1 MRGQPTSP
9 AMRQR
14 AAAPETIIVAVL
26 LALVAA
32 GLAFGGSS
40 PSGGSG
46 SDTAGASAAAARVAP
61 IARHVE
67 AIRGLRFKRLPRPLI
82 VTPAQTRAD
91 SLRDLDRN
99 NPPAARRAD
108 AQVLT
113 LLGLL
118 SPGVDLREVA
128 GSVSSEQVAG
138 YYNTQRKRLAIVSG
152 PGGADGVLSEITL
165 AHELDHALD
174 DQAIGLRDVA
184 SVGADDSSS
193 AYTALVEG

>member
-14 AAAPETIIVAVL
+14 AAAPETIILAVL

-32 GLAFGGSS
+32 GLGFGGSS
-40 PSGGSG
+40 SSGGSG
-46 SDTAGASAAAARVAP
+46 SGSGGASAAAARVAP

-67 AIRGLRFKRLPRPLI
+67 AIRGLRFKHLPRPLI

-99 NPPAARRAD
+99 NPPAERRAS
-108 AQVLT
+108 ARVLE

-118 SPGVDLREVA
+118 EPGTDLRKV
-128 GSVSSEQVAG
+128 
-138 YYNTQRKRLAIVSG
+138 
-152 PGGADGVLSEITL
+152 
-165 AHELDHALD
+165 
-174 DQAIGLRDVA
+174 
-184 SVGADDSSS
+184 
-193 AYTALVEG
+193 